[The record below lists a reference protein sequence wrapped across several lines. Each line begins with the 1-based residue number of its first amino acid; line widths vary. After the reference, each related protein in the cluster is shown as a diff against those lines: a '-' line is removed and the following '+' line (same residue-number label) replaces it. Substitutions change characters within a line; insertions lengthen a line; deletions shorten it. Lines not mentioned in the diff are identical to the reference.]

1 MPDSSNIGRRY
12 ASGIYQLAEEEK
24 AIDTWRAEVVK
35 LDELLSDEV
44 LRAAFQ
50 NPAVGLARRMD
61 LASRLAPEMRPE
73 TQNLMRLL
81 IEHLRTAD
89 MPAIR
94 REFDRL
100 ADEASGIVTATMTTA
115 IPLEEAERRRYE
127 QQLSKKLD
135 RKVRLSVRTDPAF
148 IGGASIQIGDHLV
161 DASVKT
167 RLDRLREDLL
177 R

>member
-1 MPDSSNIGRRY
+1 VPSASNIGRRY
-12 ASGIYQLAEEEK
+12 ASGIFQLAEEEK
-24 AIDTWRAEVVK
+24 AIDAWRAEVAK
-35 LDELLSDEV
+35 LDDLLADDV

-50 NPAVGLARRMD
+50 NPAVGLRRRMD
-61 LASRLAPEMRPE
+61 LAAQLAPELRPE

-81 IEHLRTAD
+81 IEHHRTQD

-94 REFDRL
+94 QDFDRL

-115 IPLEEAERRRYE
+115 VPLEESERRRYE
-127 QQLSKKLD
+127 QLLGKKLD
-135 RKVRLSVRTDPAF
+135 RKVKLTVRTNPAL

-161 DASVKT
+161 DASVRT
-167 RLDRLREDLL
+167 QLNRLREDLL

>member
-1 MPDSSNIGRRY
+1 MPDASNIGRRY
-12 ASGIYQLAEEEK
+12 ASGIFQLAEEEK
-24 AIDTWRAEVVK
+24 AIDTWRQEVAR
-35 LDELLSDEV
+35 LDDLLSDDV

-61 LASRLAPEMRPE
+61 LAARLAPELRSE

-81 IEHLRTAD
+81 IEHHRTAD
-89 MPAIR
+89 MSAIR

-100 ADEASGIVTATMTTA
+100 ADEAAGIVTATMTTA

-135 RKVRLSVRTDPAF
+135 RKVRLALRTDPSL
-148 IGGASIQIGDHLV
+148 IGGASVQIGDHLV
-161 DASVKT
+161 DATVKS

>member
-1 MPDSSNIGRRY
+1 MPSASNIGRRY
-12 ASGIYQLAEEEK
+12 AGGIFQLAQEEK
-24 AIDTWRAEVVK
+24 AIDTWRQEVAR
-35 LDELLSDEV
+35 LDDLLSDDV

-50 NPAVGLARRMD
+50 NPGVGLARRMD
-61 LASRLAPEMRPE
+61 LAARLAPELRPE

-81 IEHLRTAD
+81 IEHHRTAD
-89 MPAIR
+89 MSAIR
-94 REFDRL
+94 QEFDRL
-100 ADEASGIVTATMTTA
+100 ADEASGVVTATMTTA
-115 IPLEEAERRRYE
+115 TPLEEGERRRYE

-135 RKVRLSVRTDPAF
+135 RKVKLVVRTDPSL

-161 DASVKT
+161 DASVKS

>member
-1 MPDSSNIGRRY
+1 MPDASNIGRRY
-12 ASGIYQLAEEEK
+12 ASGIFQLAEEEK
-24 AIDTWRAEVVK
+24 AVDTWRAEVAK
-35 LDELLSDEV
+35 LDDLLSDDV

-50 NPAVGLARRMD
+50 NPAVDSARRME
-61 LASRLAPEMRPE
+61 LARRLAPELRPE

-81 IEHLRTAD
+81 IEHHRTAD

-100 ADEASGIVTATMTTA
+100 ADQASGIVTATMTTA

-135 RKVRLSVRTDPAF
+135 RKVRLAVRTDPAL

-161 DASVKT
+161 DASVKS

>member
-1 MPDSSNIGRRY
+1 MPSASNIGRRY
-12 ASGIYQLAEEEK
+12 ASGIFQLAEEEK
-24 AIDTWRAEVVK
+24 AIDTWREEVAK
-35 LDELLSDEV
+35 LDDLLSDHV

-50 NPAVGLARRMD
+50 NPAVDNPRRMD
-61 LASRLAPEMRPE
+61 LAARLAPELRAE

-81 IEHLRTAD
+81 IEHHRTAD

-94 REFDRL
+94 REYERL

-115 IPLEEAERRRYE
+115 IPLEESERRRYE
-127 QQLSKKLD
+127 QQLSKKLE
-135 RKVRLSVRTDPAF
+135 RKVRLAVRTDPEL

>member
-1 MPDSSNIGRRY
+1 MPSSSNIGRRY
-12 ASGIYQLAEEEK
+12 AVGIFQLAQEEK
-24 AIDTWRAEVVK
+24 AVDGWRTEIGK
-35 LDELLSDEV
+35 LDDLLADDV

-50 NPAVGLARRMD
+50 NPAVSIRRRMD
-61 LASRLAPEMRPE
+61 LAAQLAPELRPE

-81 IEHLRTAD
+81 IEHHRTRD

-94 REFDRL
+94 QEFERF

-115 IPLEEAERRRYE
+115 IPLEESERKRYE
-127 QQLSKKLD
+127 TVLSRKLD
-135 RKVRLSVRTDPAF
+135 RKVKLGLRTDPAM
-148 IGGASIQIGDHLV
+148 IGGALIQIGDRLV
-161 DASVKT
+161 DASVRT

>member
-1 MPDSSNIGRRY
+1 
-12 ASGIYQLAEEEK
+12 
-24 AIDTWRAEVVK
+24 
-35 LDELLSDEV
+35 
-44 LRAAFQ
+44 
-50 NPAVGLARRMD
+50 MD
-61 LASRLAPEMRPE
+61 LAARLAPELRPE

-81 IEHLRTAD
+81 IEHHRTRE
-89 MPAIR
+89 MPEIR

-100 ADEASGIVTATMTTA
+100 ADEASGVVTATMTTA
-115 IPLEEAERRRYE
+115 IPLEESERRRYE
-127 QQLSKKLD
+127 QLLSRKLE
-135 RKVRLSVRTDPAF
+135 RQVKLAIQTDASM

>member
-1 MPDSSNIGRRY
+1 MPSGSNIGRRY
-12 ASGIYQLAEEEK
+12 ANGIFQLAQDEK
-24 AIDTWRAEVVK
+24 AIDTWRAEVAR
-35 LDELLSDEV
+35 LDDLLGDDV

-50 NPAVGLARRMD
+50 NPAVGLQRRMD
-61 LASRLAPEMRPE
+61 LAAQLAPELRPE

-81 IEHLRTAD
+81 IEHHRTRE
-89 MPAIR
+89 MPEIR

-100 ADEASGIVTATMTTA
+100 ADEASGVVTATMTTA
-115 IPLEEAERRRYE
+115 IPLEESERRRYE
-127 QQLSKKLD
+127 QLLSRKLE
-135 RKVRLSVRTDPAF
+135 RQVKLAIQTDASM

>member
-1 MPDSSNIGRRY
+1 MPSASNVGRRY
-12 ASGIYQLAEEEK
+12 AGGIFQLAQEEK
-24 AIDTWRAEVVK
+24 AIDTWRQEVAR
-35 LDELLSDEV
+35 LDDLLSDDV
-44 LRAAFQ
+44 LQAAFQ
-50 NPAVGLARRMD
+50 NPAVGLDRRMD
-61 LASRLAPEMRPE
+61 LAARLAPELRPE
-73 TQNLMRLL
+73 TRNLMRLL
-81 IEHLRTAD
+81 IEHHRTPD

-100 ADEASGIVTATMTTA
+100 ADEASGMVSATMTTA
-115 IPLEEAERRRYE
+115 IPLEESERRRYE

-135 RKVRLSVRTDPAF
+135 RKVRLALRTDPAL